1 MTRQVLPSFTRS
13 WRGPYPIQL
22 HVAASTSRAPRAA
35 KRLPR
40 LLFRGLRYSR
50 SAGYAPIGFEFGAAL
65 SAALQRQETAE
76 VKVTPRAESAGTSA
90 VSDTSINVI
99 VALYTSI
106 PTRAAKAV
114 AGTIPIIFFFL
125 PRRRRDRMSNVLL
138 AQADLGCHA
147 ALSRSMALRV
157 VCCTTRVGMMA
168 SYSAIRRASR

>member
-90 VSDTSINVI
+90 VS

-168 SYSAIRRASR
+168 SYSAIGRASR